1 MKKLILAAAFAT
13 VASAAFA
20 APETYSIDPSHTAA
34 HFSINHLGFS
44 TQQGTFDK
52 TSGSIVLDA
61 EKKSGSVDI
70 SIDTASLDTGWDAR
84 DKHLKGEDFFN
95 VEKYPTATFKS
106 KNFKFDGDKLVAVDG
121 DFTLLG
127 VTKPLTLSVADF
139 KCGPHPMMKKP
150 WCGAAATAVLKRSD
164 FGMKAYLPAVGD
176 EVKLTIQ
183 VEAGKQ

>member
-1 MKKLILAAAFAT
+1 MKKLILATAFAT

-34 HFSINHLGFS
+34 HFAVDHLGFS
-44 TQQGTFDK
+44 TQYGAFDK

-61 EKKSGSVDI
+61 EKKTGSVDI
-70 SIDTASLDTGWDAR
+70 IVDTASLDSGWDAR

-95 VEKYPTATFKS
+95 VGKYPTATFKS
-106 KNFKFDGDKLVAVDG
+106 KNLKFDGDKLVAVDG

-127 VTKPLTLSVADF
+127 VTKPLTLAVNNF
-139 KCGPHPMMKKP
+139 KCGQHPMMKKA
-150 WCGAAATAVLKRSD
+150 WCGAAATATLKRSD